1 MAQELKTR
9 IILRNDSTANWTAQ
23 DPVLMK
29 GEIGFDMD
37 LLIFKVGDGIKKWS
51 ELTKQ
56 FKSYED
62 TIAEVRTLLSGLHTT
77 DTYQTEVALGADKL
91 AALGNEALGTSFNF

>member
-37 LLIFKVGDGIKKWS
+37 LLIFKVGDGVKK
-51 ELTKQ
+51 
-56 FKSYED
+56 
-62 TIAEVRTLLSGLHTT
+62 
-77 DTYQTEVALGADKL
+77 
-91 AALGNEALGTSFNF
+91 